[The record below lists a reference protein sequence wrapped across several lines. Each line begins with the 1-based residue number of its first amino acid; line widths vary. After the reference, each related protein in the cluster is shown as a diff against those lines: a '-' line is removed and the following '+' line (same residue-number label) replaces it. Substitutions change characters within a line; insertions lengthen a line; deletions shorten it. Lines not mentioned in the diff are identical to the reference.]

1 MRYRA
6 LEEVV
11 TVSKNE
17 DFAHNDIASRSRRE
31 KALGLAKFAWD
42 RGITGA
48 ELLDMPDDRLR
59 KLARAADA
67 NPPST
72 RETWTIAAG
81 LINEKDQWASKHPD
95 RPEAQRAHPDE
106 KIMWVKKPIEPW
118 L

>member
-1 MRYRA
+1 MG
-6 LEEVV
+6 
-11 TVSKNE
+11 KNE

-31 KALGLAKFAWD
+31 KAVGLAKFAWN
-42 RGITGA
+42 RGITAA

-59 KLARAADA
+59 KLARSADA

-81 LINEKDQWASKHPD
+81 LIDEKDQWAAAHPD
-95 RPEAQRAHPDE
+95 RAEAQRTHADE

>member
-1 MRYRA
+1 MA
-6 LEEVV
+6 SEP
-11 TVSKNE
+11 
-17 DFAHNDIASRSRRE
+17 DFAHNDMASRSRRE
-31 KALGLAKFAWD
+31 KAVGLAKFAWD
-42 RGITGA
+42 RDISSA

-59 KLARAADA
+59 KLARAAGA

-81 LINEKDQWASKHPD
+81 LLDEKAVWAAASPD
-95 RPEAQRAHPDE
+95 RPEARREHPDE